1 MVFSYRT
8 TALNRCCV
16 AILSGFLFTQRIA
29 EAKTDGRHTNLVL
42 DYKAI
47 STLACEIPQKLNRNY
62 FN

>member
-29 EAKTDGRHTNLVL
+29 EAKTDGRHRNLVL
-42 DYKAI
+42 DYKAKKKCKNI
-47 STLACEIPQKLNRNY
+47 GRTSVS
-62 FN
+62 FNHS